1 MIPSFELRE
10 RMKKTSKRTPITL
23 FYSYSH
29 SDRAHRRRMEK
40 TLSLLKTSAGLES
53 WSDEAIVPGTDWSEE
68 IRCRLE
74 AATIVVFLMSI
85 DFVASEPC
93 LREWEMAVDLAKESD
108 RYLIPIVLDECPWKD
123 VPHMANRQALPE
135 DARPI
140 ADYESESH
148 AWMQVYEG
156 IKRTMEHATSNVSDP
171 G

>member
-1 MIPSFELRE
+1 
-10 RMKKTSKRTPITL
+10 
-23 FYSYSH
+23 
-29 SDRAHRRRMEK
+29 MEK